1 VSAVQLLCA
10 SHSPLMV
17 CYARPP
23 QAHDAIVEVFRARA
37 KAIAEFDPEL
47 VFVLGPDHFN
57 GFFFKL
63 APSFC
68 VGLSCEAVAD
78 IGGTPGRMNVPRDLA
93 TECVKFLRQFGS
105 DVAVSYEMTVDHGF
119 SQTMSRVFGGLDR
132 YPVIPIY
139 VNAIMPPY
147 LPFKRSRALGMALG
161 EFIKTLNKRVLVLA
175 SGGMSHNPTR
185 YYPSYGSAEE
195 AVTRWQLG
203 GDSGGGLARQEWL
216 DKLEDMHLEGAQM
229 LVSGARSRAD
239 IKLNPEIDGRFLS
252 IVTSG
257 SVGEIDEWD
266 PDEMVEQAGIGW
278 MEMHTW
284 VAACAANETAG
295 GALPET
301 DLYAETLEYGIATGI
316 IHAG

>member
-1 VSAVQLLCA
+1 
-10 SHSPLMV
+10 MV